1 MYPSPNLFPYPVSFF
16 SSPAEVAKNVFT
28 AAGGENLPMR
38 LTPGFKAFQCYSMQ
52 ARLKKGLKGVNKGG

>member
-1 MYPSPNLFPYPVSFF
+1 
-16 SSPAEVAKNVFT
+16 
-28 AAGGENLPMR
+28 MR